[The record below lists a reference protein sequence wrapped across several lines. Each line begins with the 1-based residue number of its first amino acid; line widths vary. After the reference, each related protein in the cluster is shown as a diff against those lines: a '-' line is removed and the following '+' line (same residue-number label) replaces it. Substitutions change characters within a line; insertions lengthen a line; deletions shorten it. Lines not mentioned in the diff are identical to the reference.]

1 MGGSKSKSSSKPVDM
16 TPGAFKDL
24 QGPFADV
31 VGNLVGQFVPQ
42 GTQKIMQG
50 YTGPTTSPIT
60 GSEQNALNAVNQAAQ
75 NPGNAPAGSVPSQQP
90 NAPFV
95 QNAIQQAAGAPR
107 TSAGP
112 SQASQD
118 LLASTALT
126 GNAAGAQNF
135 VQGLGIGGGPQQSLG
150 DFRNQLGAAS
160 QTGAFGGNGSNPF
173 LQSAIEAAQRPT
185 LQGLEETLSRT
196 LPGRFTQA
204 GHIIQPGGSSAFDR
218 AAAIASRGA
227 TQELGDIATRMSYN
241 AFEAAQGREAT
252 SLENELARRGQMGLQ
267 TQNLEA
273 GAMQNQLDRALQVP
287 GMEAQLQQLG
297 ANTDLAL
304 AQLPT
309 QAAET
314 ALRLAQARGQ
324 EAGTGL
330 TQAQTGTQNAQTD
343 LTASQVRGNEVDTA
357 IKNLQAQALP
367 RLIQDMGVER
377 GIEAFNNNVN
387 SLLATLGIASGVTR
401 PVVANESKSSSG
413 SFQLK

>member
-24 QGPFADV
+24 QQPFANV
-31 VGNLVGQFVPQ
+31 ISNMIGQYVPQ

-50 YTGPTTSPIT
+50 YTGPTQSPIT
-60 GSEQNALNAVNQAAQ
+60 GAEQAALSQVNQAAQ
-75 NPGNAPAGSVPSQQP
+75 NPNLPPAGSVPSQAP
-90 NAPFV
+90 NPNFI
-95 QNAIQQAAGAPR
+95 QNAIQAGLGAPR

-126 GNAAGAQNF
+126 GTAGGAQGF
-135 VQGLGIGGGPQQSLG
+135 VQGLGIGGGPQQALG
-150 DFRNQLGAAS
+150 DFRTQLGAAS
-160 QTGAFGGNGSNPF
+160 QTGAFGGGANPF

-204 GHIIQPGGSSAFDR
+204 GHLIQPGGSSAFDR

-241 AFEAAQGREAT
+241 AFEAAQGREA
-252 SLENELARRGQMGLQ
+252 SALENELARRGQFGLQ
-267 TQNLEA
+267 TQSLEA

-287 GMEAQLQQLG
+287 GMEAQLQQIG

-309 QAAET
+309 QMAET

-343 LTASQVRGNEVDTA
+343 LTQSQVRGSEVDTA

-367 RLIQDMGVER
+367 RLIQDMGLER

>member
-1 MGGSKSKSSSKPVDM
+1 MGGSKSSSSSKPKDM

-24 QGPFADV
+24 QQPFADV
-31 VGNLVGQFVPQ
+31 ISNMIGQYIPQ
-42 GTQKIMQG
+42 GTTKIMQG
-50 YTGPTTSPIT
+50 YQGPTQSPIT
-60 GSEQNALNAVNQAAQ
+60 GAEQNALNQVNQAAQ
-75 NPGNAPAGSVPSQQP
+75 NPGTAPAGSVPSQAP
-90 NAPFV
+90 NPNFIN
-95 QNAIQQAAGAPR
+95 NAIQGALGQPR
-107 TSAGP
+107 TSTGP
-112 SQASQD
+112 SQSSQD

-126 GNAAGAQNF
+126 GTAGGAQNF
-135 VQGLGIGGGPQQSLG
+135 VQGLGIGGGPQQGLV
-150 DFRNQLGAAS
+150 DFRNELGGAS
-160 QTGAFGGNGSNPF
+160 QTGAFGGGSSNPF

-204 GHIIQPGGSSAFDR
+204 GHMIQPGGSSAFDR
-218 AAAIASRGA
+218 AAAIATRGTA
-227 TQELGDIATRMSYN
+227 QEMGDIATRMSYN

-252 SLENELARRGQMGLQ
+252 ALENELSRRGQFGLQ

-287 GMEAQLQQLG
+287 GMEAQLQQIG

-309 QAAET
+309 QMAET

-343 LTASQVRGNEVDTA
+343 LTQSQVRGNEVDTA

-367 RLIQDMGVER
+367 RLIQDMGLER